1 MMRQRGE
8 VNERYVKKF
17 EEEINQ
23 ILEDMNLEPYH
34 GKFLIILDELERD
47 GVTMESIRKTFNLMN
62 RLFMEEVS

>member
-1 MMRQRGE
+1 M
-8 VNERYVKKF
+8 KF
-17 EEEINQ
+17 VEEINQ